1 MTTSIKGPQ
10 FMIVI
15 GVFVWVGMVLGIS
28 FLESWLKFQAPGITI
43 ALGVGIGRL
52 VFSALNKVELLL
64 ATIVAIGWWQS
75 KGLTIKGR
83 GLAAFGIAVA
93 VLLIQTT
100 ILLPVMD
107 NRAEMHLAGLTVP
120 PSNLH
125 FYYVGGEIL
134 KLSGLV
140 IFGVTNMK
148 FITKTHI
155 S

>member
-1 MTTSIKGPQ
+1 MTTSAKNPA
-10 FMIVI
+10 MIIVV

-52 VFSALNKVELLL
+52 VFSALNKIELVLAAIILL
-64 ATIVAIGWWQS
+64 VWWKS
-75 KGLTIKGR
+75 NDRTIKSSR
-83 GLAAFGIAVA
+83 LPAFAIAVA
-93 VLLIQTT
+93 VLLIQTL

-107 NRAEMHLAGLTVP
+107 NRAEMHLTGMTVP

-134 KLSGLV
+134 KLTGLV
-140 IFGVTNMK
+140 IFGVSHMK
-148 FITKTHI
+148 FITKT
-155 S
+155 